1 MTSDISQTAQDLPI
15 LVSRL
20 IAFRFISIE
29 PADEQSQSF
38 SWFGLEGVSNY
49 IVQLSDSQGI
59 VFREK
64 VAATNNIKETFV
76 YRERLLQPGDNY
88 LFIVE
93 VDLPRNNLD
102 YCKVN
107 NEKNLAEYVAKGI
120 ENIKSLNLS
129 GKSKANLIAELD
141 SLLVARDEV
150 LNIVWGDIRQ
160 GSNSDIICFLN
171 YFLAQVSAFK
181 LLVNASCVDEVVAAF
196 SEIASQLAAA
206 NITLSKYLQLSE
218 ASLSIAKNIG
228 VRGLELVFFTE
239 NMQRFFQSSQ
249 FAVRNASDI
258 CTCCEMFGKHVGFI
272 VVCEWEKCQG
282 CSRCR
287 E

>member
-1 MTSDISQTAQDLPI
+1 MTSDISQTAQSLPI

-38 SWFGLEGVSNY
+38 SWFGLEGASSY

-76 YRERLLQPGDNY
+76 YKKRLLQPGDNY

-93 VDLPRNNLD
+93 VDLPGNNLD
-102 YCKVN
+102 YCQIN
-107 NEKNLAEYVAKGI
+107 NEKNISEYVAKGI
-120 ENIKSLNLS
+120 EKIKSLNLS
-129 GKSKANLIAELD
+129 GKSQANLIAELD

-160 GSNSDIICFLN
+160 GSNSDTICFLN
-171 YFLAQVSAFK
+171 YFLAQVSVFK
-181 LLVNASCVDEVVAAF
+181 LLVSASCVDEVVDAF

-206 NITLSKYLQLSE
+206 NITLSDYLQLSE
-218 ASLSIAKNIG
+218 IQLSLAQIIAKKGLDLGFFAQNFQG
-228 VRGLELVFFTE
+228 V
-239 NMQRFFQSSQ
+239 FQFNQLSFRSSSN
-249 FAVRNASDI
+249 RCDWYI
-258 CTCCEMFGKHVGFI
+258 CYEKYPDWACGVLSNFCRD
-272 VVCEWEKCQG
+272 CPKCQQ
-282 CSRCR
+282 
-287 E
+287 